1 MALNLRHQTGAEFAL
16 RFWARVQ
23 RAKRQGD
30 QLEVHR
36 LIVWLLARITAGD
49 ITDTQARNAFNTAN
63 GRLLTA
69 PQWNTLK
76 TSRMQPMA
84 TRYAAMLAED
94 DL

>member
-1 MALNLRHQTGAEFAL
+1 MKMEMIAPLGHRGGASGSGTQAVRAGNLILVGGQMSLDEQG
-16 RFWARVQ
+16 RVI
-23 RAKRQGD
+23 GS
-30 QLEVHR
+30 
-36 LIVWLLARITAGD
+36 D
-49 ITDTQARNAFNTAN
+49 IATQARNAFNTAN